1 VKAKIGIIILAA
13 GAGSRFAASGGDS
26 PKQLVSI
33 DGVSMLQ
40 RAVNLANQLLPGAVH
55 VVLGSESHTIKSQ
68 LYSCD
73 IIINRDWQLGLGNSI
88 AGAVKQLVASSSSY
102 DGLLIMLGDQPR
114 VNIEGITEILNLF
127 DGERAICAYYGNRDG
142 VPALF
147 PEALFADLMAL
158 DGDFGAKIL
167 LQSIED
173 KLIVPMP
180 EAAIDIDS
188 VEDLKQLV

>member
-1 VKAKIGIIILAA
+1 MKAKIGIIILAA

-73 IIINRDWQLGLGNSI
+73 I
-88 AGAVKQLVASSSSY
+88 
-102 DGLLIMLGDQPR
+102 
-114 VNIEGITEILNLF
+114 NLF
-127 DGERAICAYYGNRDG
+127 LLTEFYSVDKNS
-142 VPALF
+142 VPVVFKWHSL
-147 PEALFADLMAL
+147 
-158 DGDFGAKIL
+158 
-167 LQSIED
+167 
-173 KLIVPMP
+173 
-180 EAAIDIDS
+180 
-188 VEDLKQLV
+188 